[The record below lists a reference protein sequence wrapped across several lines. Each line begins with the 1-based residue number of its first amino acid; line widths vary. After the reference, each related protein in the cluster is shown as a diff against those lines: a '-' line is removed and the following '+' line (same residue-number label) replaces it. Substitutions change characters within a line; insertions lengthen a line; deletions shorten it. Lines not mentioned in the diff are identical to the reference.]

1 MGGCLVGCALG
12 HKELLSELTIQNVV
26 RSEYR
31 VNIDVTLK
39 EEEEEGE
46 EKEEEGNMASMLL
59 LDQQQ
64 EHF

>member
-12 HKELLSELTIQNVV
+12 HKELLSELTIQNVL

-31 VNIDVTLK
+31 EKIDVTLK
-39 EEEEEGE
+39 EEEGE

>member
-1 MGGCLVGCALG
+1 MGGWLVSCALW

-31 VNIDVTLK
+31 VKIDVTVK
-39 EEEEEGE
+39 EEEEEE
-46 EKEEEGNMASMLL
+46 EKEEERNMASVLL